1 VPIPLGDCFE
11 HPLVR
16 WRETRIP
23 SRTTASKIRYL
34 AKKVNMRR
42 QRVLFIS
49 FIFLAALS
57 CAAQGPGGPPPA
69 QSQDR
74 QTLVVNTAQTPAI
87 EQFSGSGTV
96 DKLVPG
102 TIQLG
107 LLDAIDRGLKHNLG
121 LLLSQQQTELARAQ
135 YRRQLSAL
143 LPNVSG
149 NVSESLNQIN
159 LAAFGIPLPQGLTSP
174 VIGPFGLFDA
184 HATMNETLLDFNA
197 MNKVRAASENER
209 AAKFTVQDAREL
221 VVLLV
226 GNQYLL
232 TVASAARLDT
242 AKAQLNT
249 AQTIFQQT
257 QDLKKAGVAAGIDV
271 LRSQVQMQTQQQR
284 VLAAQN
290 QFEQQKM
297 SLARTIGI
305 PVAQQLQLIDTVPYA
320 PLASLNLEEALAHAY
335 QVRPEFRAAES
346 RVRSAELAVKA
357 AKGEALPTVE
367 LNGQTGFIGPAP
379 GSSENTFAISAGL
392 HIPIFQG
399 GKVKADVDQ
408 AATLLRQER
417 LQLENLRARVE
428 YEIRSALLD
437 VKTSDDQVAVSNQQI
452 DLAAEQLKEAQ
463 DRYKAGVSGSLEVV
477 QAQEAVAG
485 ANDNHIQALY
495 QNNVAKLSLVR
506 ALGEAEQRTRAFL
519 GGK

>member
-1 VPIPLGDCFE
+1 MRTNSI
-11 HPLVR
+11 LVF
-16 WRETRIP
+16 
-23 SRTTASKIRYL
+23 
-34 AKKVNMRR
+34 
-42 QRVLFIS
+42 LFILLVAHS
-49 FIFLAALS
+49 SVAQLPNGGAA
-57 CAAQGPGGPPPA
+57 PTP
-69 QSQDR
+69 DR
-74 QTLVVNTAQTPAI
+74 QAPAVNAATPPSVDS
-87 EQFSGSGTV
+87 FSGSGTV

-102 TIQLG
+102 VIPLS

-121 LLLSQQQTELARAQ
+121 LLLSQQQTSLARAQ

-149 NVSESLNQIN
+149 NVNESVNKIN
-159 LAAFGIPLPQGLTSP
+159 LAAFGIPLPAGLTSP
-174 VIGPFGLFDA
+174 VVGPFGIFDA
-184 HATMNETLLDFNA
+184 QANMSETLLDFNA
-197 MNKVRAASENER
+197 INKVRAASENER
-209 AAKFTVQDAREL
+209 AAKFTLQDAREL

-232 TVASAARLDT
+232 TVASAARLET
-242 AKAQLNT
+242 TRAQLNT

-257 QDLKKAGVAAGIDV
+257 QDLKNAGVAAGIDV
-271 LRSQVQMQTQQQR
+271 LRSQVQMQTLQQR

-305 PVAQQLQLIDTVPYA
+305 PVAQQIQLTDAVPYA
-320 PLASLNLEEALAHAY
+320 PLTALNLEEALAHAY

-346 RVRSAELAVKA
+346 RVRSAEFAVKA
-357 AKGEALPTVE
+357 AKGEALPTVG
-367 LNGQTGFIGPAP
+367 LNGQAGFIGPAP
-379 GSSENTFAISAGL
+379 GSAENTYAFSAGVT
-392 HIPIFQG
+392 IPIFQG

-408 AATLLRQER
+408 AGALLRQER
-417 LQLENLRARVE
+417 LQLENLRGRVE

-437 VKTSDDQVAVSNQQI
+437 VKASDDQVAVANQQI

-485 ANDNHIQALY
+485 ANENHIQALY
-495 QNNVAKLSLVR
+495 QNNVAKLTLVR

>member
-1 VPIPLGDCFE
+1 MQSVWL
-11 HPLVR
+11 
-16 WRETRIP
+16 
-23 SRTTASKIRYL
+23 
-34 AKKVNMRR
+34 
-42 QRVLFIS
+42 VLFI
-49 FIFLAALS
+49 FWAAIS
-57 CAAQGPGGPPPA
+57 SYAQLPGTAPA
-69 QSQDR
+69 PTPDR
-74 QTLVVNTAQTPAI
+74 QTPAVTAAVPQSLDS
-87 EQFSGSGTV
+87 FSGSGTV

-102 TIQLG
+102 VIPLS

-121 LLLSQQQTELARAQ
+121 LLLSQQQTALARAQ

-149 NVSESLNQIN
+149 NVNESVNKIN
-159 LAAFGIPLPQGLTSP
+159 LAAFGIPLPAGLTSP
-174 VIGPFGLFDA
+174 VVGPFGIFDA
-184 HATMNETLLDFNA
+184 HANLSETLLDFNA
-197 MNKVRAASENER
+197 LNKIRAATENET
-209 AAKFTVQDAREL
+209 AARFTLQDAREL

-232 TVASAARLDT
+232 TVASATRLDT
-242 AKAQLNT
+242 TKAQLNT

-257 QDLKKAGVAAGIDV
+257 QDLKNAGVAAGIDV
-271 LRSQVQMQTQQQR
+271 LRSQVQMQTLQQR

-305 PVAQQLQLIDTVPYA
+305 PVAQQYQLIDAVPYA
-320 PLASLNLEEALAHAY
+320 PLPPLNLEEALAHAY
-335 QVRPEFRAAES
+335 QIRPEYRAAES

-367 LNGQTGFIGPAP
+367 LNGQAGFIGPAP
-379 GSSENTFAISAGL
+379 GSSEATYAFSAGVR
-392 HIPIFQG
+392 IPIFQG

-408 AATLLRQER
+408 AGALLRQER
-417 LQLENLRARVE
+417 LQLENLRSRVE

-437 VKTSDDQVAVSNQQI
+437 VKASDDQVAVAKQQI
-452 DLAAEQLKEAQ
+452 DLAAEQLREAQ

-485 ANDNHIQALY
+485 ANENHIQALY
-495 QNNVAKLSLVR
+495 QNNVAKLTLVR

>member
-1 VPIPLGDCFE
+1 MRTQCV
-11 HPLVR
+11 LVILF
-16 WRETRIP
+16 TFF
-23 SRTTASKIRYL
+23 TALCS
-34 AKKVNMRR
+34 
-42 QRVLFIS
+42 
-49 FIFLAALS
+49 
-57 CAAQGPGGPPPA
+57 AAQAPGTSTAAPA
-69 QSQDR
+69 QDR
-74 QTLVVNTAQTPAI
+74 QTPAVNTALPPTLDS
-87 EQFSGSGTV
+87 FSGSGTV

-102 TIQLG
+102 VIQLG

-143 LPNVSG
+143 LPNISG

-159 LAAFGIPLPQGLTSP
+159 LAAFGIPLPAGLTSP
-174 VIGPFGLFDA
+174 VVGPFGLFDA
-184 HATMNETLLDFNA
+184 HVNMNETLLDFNA
-197 MNKVRAASENER
+197 INRVHAASENER
-209 AAKFTVQDAREL
+209 AAKFGLQDAREL

-242 AKAQLNT
+242 AKAQFNT

-257 QDLKKAGVAAGIDV
+257 QDLKSAGVAAGIDV

-305 PVAQQLQLIDTVPYA
+305 PVAQQFQLTDAVPYA
-320 PLASLNLEEALAHAY
+320 PLGALNLEEALAHAY

-367 LNGQTGFIGPAP
+367 LNGQTGFIGPTP
-379 GSSENTFAISAGL
+379 GTSENTFVISGGVR
-392 HIPIFQG
+392 IPIFQG

-428 YEIRSALLD
+428 YEIRAALLD
-437 VKTSDDQVAVSNQQI
+437 VKTSDDQVAVANQQI
-452 DLAAEQLKEAQ
+452 GLAAEQLKEAQ

-485 ANDNHIQALY
+485 ANENHIQALY

>member
-1 VPIPLGDCFE
+1 MRAQ
-11 HPLVR
+11 LVLV
-16 WRETRIP
+16 
-23 SRTTASKIRYL
+23 S
-34 AKKVNMRR
+34 
-42 QRVLFIS
+42 F
-49 FIFLAALS
+49 FIFLTAVS
-57 CAAQGPGGPPPA
+57 CVAQLPGGSAPA
-69 QSQDR
+69 APQDR
-74 QTLVVNTAQTPAI
+74 QTPVVNTAQTPAL
-87 EQFSGSGTV
+87 EVFGGSGTV

-102 TIQLG
+102 VIQLG
-107 LLDAIDRGLKHNLG
+107 LLEAIDRGLKHNLG
-121 LLLSQQQTELARAQ
+121 LLLSQQQSELARAQ

-149 NVSESLNQIN
+149 NVNESLNQIN
-159 LAAFGIPLPQGLTSP
+159 LAAFGIPLPQGLKSP
-174 VIGPFGLFDA
+174 VVGPFGIFDA
-184 HATMNETLLDFNA
+184 HANMSETLLDFNA
-197 MNKVRAASENER
+197 INKVHAASENER
-209 AAKFTVQDAREL
+209 AAKFTLQDAREL

-242 AKAQLNT
+242 AKAQLTT

-257 QDLKKAGVAAGIDV
+257 QDLKSAGVAAGIDV

-284 VLAAQN
+284 VVAAQN

-297 SLARTIGI
+297 SLARAIGM
-305 PVAQQLQLIDTVPYA
+305 PVAQEFQLADTVPYA
-320 PLASLNLEEALAHAY
+320 PLASLNFEEALAHAY
-335 QVRPEFRAAES
+335 KVRPEFLAAES

-357 AKGEALPTVE
+357 AKGEALPTVDVS
-367 LNGQTGFIGPAP
+367 GQTGFIGPAP
-379 GSSENTFAISAGL
+379 GSAENTFAISAGL

-408 AATLLRQER
+408 AAALLRQER
-417 LQLENLRARVE
+417 FQLENLRARVE
-428 YEIRSALLD
+428 YEVRSALLD
-437 VKTSDDQVAVSNQQI
+437 VKASDDQVAVANQQI
-452 DLAAEQLKEAQ
+452 GLAAEQLKEAQ

-485 ANDNHIQALY
+485 ANENHIQALY